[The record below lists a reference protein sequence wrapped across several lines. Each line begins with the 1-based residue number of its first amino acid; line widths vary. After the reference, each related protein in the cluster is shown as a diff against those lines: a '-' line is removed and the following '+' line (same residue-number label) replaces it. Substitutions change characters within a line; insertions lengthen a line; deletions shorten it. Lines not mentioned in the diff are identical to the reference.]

1 MNSIRAQ
8 RGERQRAR
16 ETAKKLIAIANIE
29 RLKINGQVGGSKGKQ
44 EEMQLTYEMKAD
56 YAILKESFPVEIVA
70 EFIKHKQGY
79 IEHVI
84 CMIYQ
89 RYSPYKNQKKININF
104 NMKSLQVT
112 GGKARQTKVSH
123 HREAQTVPWG

>member
-44 EEMQLTYEMKAD
+44 EEMQLTYEMKGD
-56 YAILKESFPVEIVA
+56 YAILKESFPVEIA

-79 IEHVI
+79 IEHGI

-89 RYSPYKNQKKININF
+89 RY
-104 NMKSLQVT
+104 
-112 GGKARQTKVSH
+112 
-123 HREAQTVPWG
+123 

>member
-44 EEMQLTYEMKAD
+44 EEMQLTYEMKGD
-56 YAILKESFPVEIVA
+56 YAILKESFPVEIVS

-79 IEHVI
+79 IEHGI

-89 RYSPYKNQKKININF
+89 RY
-104 NMKSLQVT
+104 
-112 GGKARQTKVSH
+112 
-123 HREAQTVPWG
+123 

>member
-8 RGERQRAR
+8 RGGRQRAR

-70 EFIKHKQGY
+70 EFIKNKQGY

-89 RYSPYKNQKKININF
+89 RY
-104 NMKSLQVT
+104 
-112 GGKARQTKVSH
+112 
-123 HREAQTVPWG
+123 